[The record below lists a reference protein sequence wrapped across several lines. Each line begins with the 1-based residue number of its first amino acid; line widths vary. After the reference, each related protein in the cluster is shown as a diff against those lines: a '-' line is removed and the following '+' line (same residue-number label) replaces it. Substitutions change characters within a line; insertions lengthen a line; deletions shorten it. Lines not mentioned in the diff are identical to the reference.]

1 MKTKYIDKEI
11 AILERMEQLEAIS
24 QQGLDKLNEFRH
36 LRDLAKGQ
44 KLPIPDVVGQSE
56 QLVCSRCNENEKQEA
71 NDPYC
76 VECKIEIE
84 GQAN

>member
-44 KLPIPDVVGQSE
+44 KLPIHNVIKRHHCKECEDTGVGIHGMDCMSCE
-56 QLVCSRCNENEKQEA
+56 L
-71 NDPYC
+71 
-76 VECKIEIE
+76 
-84 GQAN
+84 GGL